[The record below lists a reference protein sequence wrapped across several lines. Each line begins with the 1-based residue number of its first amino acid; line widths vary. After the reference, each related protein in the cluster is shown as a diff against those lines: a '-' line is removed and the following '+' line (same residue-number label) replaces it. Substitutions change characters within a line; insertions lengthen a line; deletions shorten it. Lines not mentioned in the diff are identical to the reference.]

1 MKFLLICAAAA
12 GLALAQET
20 FTASPVL
27 DAAIDQAVRD
37 GLIPGAVLVVGRDG
51 KILHRKAYGQRALVP
66 EREPM
71 TIDTM
76 FDAASLKKLTLL
88 ATGIDASP
96 GAAVGRAGA
105 EDVVER
111 LSTGW

>member
-1 MKFLLICAAAA
+1 MKLLAICAAAA

-20 FTASPVL
+20 FIASPAL

-51 KILHRKAYGQRALVP
+51 KILHRKAYGQRSLVP

-76 FDAASLKKLTLL
+76 FDAASLTKVVATTPSLMKLFEEGKLRIADPVTVYL
-88 ATGIDASP
+88 
-96 GAAVGRAGA
+96 
-105 EDVVER
+105 
-111 LSTGW
+111 